1 MRTKGG
7 LASAY
12 QAEMNNLLT
21 EANLKRMFGSDLKRV
36 NRFMKARYITLKMRL
51 CIPLTIQ
58 EEWDV
63 CAVFDDPSA
72 RRVFAGVNLVTNHP
86 WPNFTRD
93 TAKVEY
99 DRLCGRLSDA
109 IADSDYAQQCR
120 RESDDARRS
129 AYRSLTGDNRFNQW

>member
-7 LASAY
+7 LANAY

-21 EANLKRMFGSDLKRV
+21 EANLKKAFGRDLKRV

-72 RRVFAGVNLVTNHP
+72 HRLFAGVSLVTNHP

-93 TAKVEY
+93 EAKVEY
-99 DRLCGRLSDA
+99 ERLSDRLSDA
-109 IADSDYAQQCR
+109 INDSDYAQQCR
-120 RESDDARRS
+120 KESDDARRS
-129 AYRSLTGDNRFNQW
+129 AYVSLTGDRRFNQW